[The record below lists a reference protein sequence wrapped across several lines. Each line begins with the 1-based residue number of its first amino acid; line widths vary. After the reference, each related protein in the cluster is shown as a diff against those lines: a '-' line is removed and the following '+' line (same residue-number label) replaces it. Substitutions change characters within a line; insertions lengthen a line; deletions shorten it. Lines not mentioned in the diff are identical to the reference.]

1 MHHFLPIRIAAEWH
15 HSGIHRC
22 LSHCWTFLMLR
33 KCFLELNIELPG
45 SLSMWP
51 LPDTFSLPP
60 QGQTTIQHIRRADAI
75 KHVAKCQC
83 TASPLIATLF
93 IALVVF
99 WELLAVLL
107 RHILHKAKMKL
118 ERSCNHSIIQL
129 SHSSLNHK
137 SVCWWPFNPSL
148 ALHLLGSDT
157 SVKWS
162 PVYQSPEGH
171 LSSKNSAENHNPL
184 HPRAYCACPAV
195 PRWVLGY
202 ARSSLLLS
210 LSECWTWQHLF
221 LCFPHYALELHWWL
235 APFRYSYTGVC

>member
-33 KCFLELNIELPG
+33 KCLLELNIELPG
-45 SLSMWP
+45 SLSMWL

-60 QGQTTIQHIRRADAI
+60 QGQTTIQHIHRADAI

-83 TASPLIATLF
+83 TASPLIATFF

-99 WELLAVLL
+99 RELLAVLL

-171 LSSKNSAENHNPL
+171 LSSKNQQKTIIPYILVLTAHALRSHGGCLAMPGPVCSFPCLSAEPGSTSSSASPITPL
-184 HPRAYCACPAV
+184 SC
-195 PRWVLGY
+195 
-202 ARSSLLLS
+202 
-210 LSECWTWQHLF
+210 
-221 LCFPHYALELHWWL
+221 
-235 APFRYSYTGVC
+235 TGG